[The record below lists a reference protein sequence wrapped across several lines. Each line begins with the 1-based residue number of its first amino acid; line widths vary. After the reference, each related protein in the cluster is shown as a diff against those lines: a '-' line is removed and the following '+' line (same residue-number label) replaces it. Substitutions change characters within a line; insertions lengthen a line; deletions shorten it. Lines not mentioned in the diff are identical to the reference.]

1 MTDTLAP
8 GAVLVPTHCPKC
20 RSTAVTTVSK
30 VVSAESYWRCGGCG
44 EVWNAGRRR
53 ETTEYRPI
61 RHGWR

>member
-20 RSTAVTTVSK
+20 RSKAVTTVSK

-53 ETTEYRPI
+53 ETSEYRPI
-61 RHGWR
+61 RPGWR

>member
-8 GAVLVPTHCPKC
+8 GAILVPSHCPKC
-20 RSTAVTTVSK
+20 RSKAVTTASK

-53 ETTEYRPI
+53 EAGEHRPI
-61 RHGWR
+61 RPGWR